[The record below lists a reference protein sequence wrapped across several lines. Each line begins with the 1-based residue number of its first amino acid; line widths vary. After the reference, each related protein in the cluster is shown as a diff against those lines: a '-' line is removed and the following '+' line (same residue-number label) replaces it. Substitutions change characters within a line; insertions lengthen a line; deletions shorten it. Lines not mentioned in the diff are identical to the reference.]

1 MEEYTGRNYHAV
13 TRYGSK
19 TSEAR
24 FQLYIN
30 GQRKIENPKCTAKC
44 KLDRKSI
51 IKAYIHKHKIT
62 LTIKKF

>member
-1 MEEYTGRNYHAV
+1 MEEYTRRNYHEV

-30 GQRKIENPKCTAKC
+30 GQRKIENPKCSAKC
-44 KLDRKSI
+44 KLEKGS
-51 IKAYIHKHKIT
+51 
-62 LTIKKF
+62 